1 MSNTP
6 EKNKPWFDEPSGT
19 WNVLV
24 VGFEGT
30 PLHETITEAHIR
42 ARNLIAKE
50 GVRPA
55 TAALWPNV
63 PIALYDI
70 PEERHYHY
78 REALDGD
85 VPALPTAP
93 ADGPTGL
100 VSVA

>member
-6 EKNKPWFDEPSGT
+6 EKNKPWFDKPTGT

-30 PLHETITEAHIR
+30 PLHETITEAHLR
-42 ARNLIAKE
+42 ARNLIALQ
-50 GVRPA
+50 GVRNV
-55 TAALWPNV
+55 WPEV

-78 REALDGD
+78 REALDGN
-85 VPALPTAP
+85 VPGLPSAP
-93 ADGPTGL
+93 LDGPTGL